1 LPSFIANYPRR
12 YEMYIGVGT
21 VVLIILILILLRVF
35 GII

>member
-1 LPSFIANYPRR
+1 LPSFIAIYPGR

-21 VVLIILILILLRVF
+21 VVVIILILILLRVF